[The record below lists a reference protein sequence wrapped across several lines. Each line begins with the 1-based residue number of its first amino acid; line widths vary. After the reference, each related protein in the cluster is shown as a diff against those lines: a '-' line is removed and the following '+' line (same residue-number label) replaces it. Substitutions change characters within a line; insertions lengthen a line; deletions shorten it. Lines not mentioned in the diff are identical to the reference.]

1 MSHVN
6 PLAGSALLVRGLP
19 QTGFS
24 RFKHSISYQISSV
37 RVSKCWRGPFAT
49 QSNDEI
55 GGLMHKTFRITDPK
69 AWHPPIAHVRVFAVG
84 DMNLAPTARRS
95 LIPVIEILQSVQV
108 VQVPFQ

>member
-1 MSHVN
+1 MSQVN

-84 DMNLAPTARRS
+84 DMN
-95 LIPVIEILQSVQV
+95 
-108 VQVPFQ
+108 